1 MDKKLCSLFLALAL
15 LLTLCVPARA
25 AETENGGGAN
35 EEETADDF
43 AISPQ
48 NPVLAPGATQELTIE
63 TTETNVR
70 WNVADPQVASL
81 NATEGTSVTVTALAA
96 GRTDI
101 TAEVTGTDKIASCSL
116 TVSGVVLTPTAL
128 TLDQNESGSLTLV
141 PYGDAANVEWT
152 WTIEPEGVATIE
164 KTAAGCD
171 VQAIGLGE
179 AVIACRGGDYSVSCA
194 LTVAERVVE
203 AAEVT
208 LSQTALVLAPGGTGT
223 LTATSTA
230 RATDIKWSVD
240 STRIATVSPAA
251 GDTVTVTGVATG
263 ETVLKAQVGGGPVAR
278 CTVVVSGIAFSTDS
292 LSVEA
297 GAFQDL
303 TVLTFG
309 DSRNIPAS
317 SWEWSSS
324 QTSVATVSATSTGVT
339 VRGVQAGS
347 STITVTIGDYTASC
361 LVTVTAV
368 ETTATISLSEATI
381 TMAPGTSSRLRATTI
396 ADSADIQWSIGD
408 NDITSIASKSGYT
421 IILMAGNPGQTT
433 ITARVGNSDPASCT
447 IIVSGVTL
455 SSNSVSLV
463 VNGEEK
469 ITLTSYGDAQ
479 TIPNWEWSS
488 SNTGVAIVTKD
499 PDGATVHAV
508 GAGTSTLTCSGG
520 SYTVLCQVE
529 VAANSASDIEA
540 SLNGGILR
548 LSSVLARLRNVCQ
561 EMTEEE
567 LSYITNINVSTKL
580 GTLYD
585 GYVSEGDT
593 GFGVSNNR
601 NYYVSSA
608 AYLIS
613 NITFVPKPD
622 VNGTVRIR
630 YDGYTVNNKTFEGSI
645 IVSVGQQETTLSY
658 ASLNGAPVHFRSEDF
673 FNYSMSVYNRS
684 LQYLTFTMPA
694 SRYGTL
700 YYSYVNA
707 SVYESI
713 VSGGTRYYR
722 TYNPSI
728 SNVAFVPNPSYSG
741 TFSLRFTGYDT
752 EGVSFAGT
760 VRISV
765 NNPNGSD
772 NDDESLR
779 ERLHYETGPGA
790 RVYFEAD
797 DFINECKDRT
807 GYDLVSIHFRS
818 LPASSEGRIYCGRDD
833 AISRNEEFYVSSG
846 DRISDLNFVA
856 RRNYTGNLSVPF
868 TGTTD
873 RDTSFTGEVE
883 ITVSRDGAYLIRMAA
898 LSGTR
903 VYLSTADFSDICR
916 VAGENDFH
924 HVSFPNLPAT
934 GSLYY
939 DNGSVTVTPG
949 ALYYRSGTEP
959 YLSNVNYLSP
969 DSFSG
974 TVRIPFHIWD
984 AEGNSFTGHLSIAVT
999 IPGGGNTSGDTTA
1012 YLSSGP
1018 AVPLRASDII
1028 TPAEEEIGDVTTVR
1042 LTPPEPAAGKL
1053 LLNYVSPGQYSPF
1066 DSAREYS
1073 ADTIGQVYF
1082 LPKAGFSGT
1091 AAITY
1096 VARNR
1101 YNMVYSGILRIQ
1113 VRPPER
1119 SAYFT
1124 DLTNRAWAVPAV
1136 DFFRYYGA
1144 ILGTTPTTYEPDGPA
1159 RRGAYLTVL
1168 GRMYNFPDYP
1178 GNGGYEDVGLGFY
1191 YTPYI
1196 AAGRALGVTEASQY
1210 FYPGE
1215 PISRQDAAVY
1225 LYRCLRNSGQAVNAP
1240 IDNLYRFHDAWR
1252 ISYYAVEAMSALV
1265 ELGVFQGTE
1274 EGNLNPQSTL
1284 TRLQMAAI
1292 LYRALT

>member
-1 MDKKLCSLFLALAL
+1 MEKRLFSLFLTLAL
-15 LLTLCVPARA
+15 LLTLSAPARA
-25 AETENGGGAN
+25 SEAQDETP
-35 EEETADDF
+35 ETPETLT
-43 AISPQ
+43 ISPL
-48 NPVLAPGATQELTIE
+48 NPTLAQGETQTLTVDATEDVTWSVSDQK
-63 TTETNVR
+63 
-70 WNVADPQVASL
+70 VASL
-81 NATEGTSVTVTALAA
+81 SAETGASVTVTALAA
-96 GRTDI
+96 GQ
-101 TAEVTGTDKIASCSL
+101 AEVTAATQSGKLASCMV
-116 TVSGVVLTPTAL
+116 TVSGIVLTPTSL
-128 TLDQNESGSLTLV
+128 TLDRNDSGSLTLAA
-141 PYGDAANVEWT
+141 YGDAADVERT
-152 WTIEPEGVATIE
+152 WTIDPAEGVATIE
-164 KTAAGCD
+164 RVSTGCD
-171 VQAIGLGE
+171 VQAVGLGD
-179 AVIACRGGDYSVSCA
+179 AVITCKVGDYTATCE
-194 LTVAERVVE
+194 LKVAERVVPD
-203 AAEVT
+203 AEVT
-208 LSQTALVLAPGGTGT
+208 LSQTALVLKPGGTGT
-223 LTATSTA
+223 LTATSSA
-230 RATDIKWSVD
+230 ERATDIKWTVD

-292 LSVEA
+292 ISVEA

-303 TVLTFG
+303 TVLTYG
-309 DSRNIPAS
+309 DSRNVSVS

-324 QTSVATVSATSTGVT
+324 NTTVATVSATSTGAT
-339 VRGVQAGS
+339 VRGIQAGT
-347 STITVTIGDYTASC
+347 STITVVIGDYTASC
-361 LVTVTAV
+361 LVTVTAL
-368 ETTATISLSEATI
+368 ETNATISLSEATI

-433 ITARVGNSDPASCT
+433 ITARVGSSDPASCT
-447 IIVSGVTL
+447 VIVSGVTL
-455 SSNSVSLV
+455 STNSVDLV

-469 ITLTSYGDAQ
+469 ITLRTYGDAQ
-479 TIPNWEWSS
+479 GIPNWEWSS
-488 SNTGVAIVTKD
+488 SNTGVAIVTQD
-499 PDGATVHAV
+499 ADGATIHAV
-508 GAGTSTLTCSGG
+508 GAGSSTLTCSGG
-520 SYTVLCQVE
+520 SYTVLCQIS
-529 VAANSASDIEA
+529 VAANSASDIQA

-548 LSSVLARLRNVCQ
+548 FTSVLSRLREVCK
-561 EMTEEE
+561 EMTEDE

-630 YDGYTVNNKTFEGSI
+630 YDGYTVNNKTFEGAI

-658 ASLNGAPVHFRSEDF
+658 ASLNGAPIHFRSEDF
-673 FNYSMSVYNRS
+673 FNYSMAVYNRS
-684 LQYLTFTMPA
+684 LQFLTFTMPA

-752 EGVSFAGT
+752 EGASFSGT

-772 NDDESLR
+772 TAEELR

-790 RVYFEAD
+790 RVYFETD
-797 DFINECKDRT
+797 DFVNECKDIT
-807 GYDLVSIHFRS
+807 GYDLVSIRIRT
-818 LPASSEGRIYCGRDD
+818 LPPSGEGRIYCGRDD
-833 AISRNEEFYVSSG
+833 PISRYDDFYVSSTATG
-846 DRISDLNFVA
+846 DHIADLNFVA
-856 RRNYTGNLSVPF
+856 ARKYTGSLSVPF

-873 RDTSFTGEVE
+873 RDTKFTGEID
-883 ITVSRDGAYLIRMAA
+883 ITVSSDGAYLIRLAA
-898 LSGTR
+898 YSGTR
-903 VYLSTADFSDICR
+903 VYLSAADFSDISR

-924 HVSFPNLPAT
+924 HVSFPNVPTAGT
-934 GSLYY
+934 LYY
-939 DNGSVTVTPG
+939 DNGLVTVVPG

-969 DSFSG
+969 DNFSG
-974 TVRIPFHIWD
+974 TVRIPFYLWD
-984 AEGNSFTGHLSIAVT
+984 TEGNSFTGHLSIAVT
-999 IPGGGNTSGDTTA
+999 IPGGGNTSGDEAA
-1012 YLSSGP
+1012 YLTSGP
-1018 AVPLRASDII
+1018 AVSLRAADILG
-1028 TPAEEEIGDVTTVR
+1028 PAEEEIGGVTTVR
-1042 LTPPEPAAGKL
+1042 LTPPAPSAGKL
-1053 LLNYVSPGQYSPF
+1053 LLNYVSPGVYSPF
-1066 DSAREYS
+1066 DSSLEYS
-1073 ADTIGQVYF
+1073 ADTLGQVYF

-1091 AAITY
+1091 ASIMY

-1101 YNMVYSGILRIQ
+1101 YNTVYSGILRIQ

-1159 RRGAYLTVL
+1159 RRGAYVTVL
-1168 GRMYNFPDYP
+1168 GRMFNFPDYP
-1178 GNGGYEDVGLGFY
+1178 GNGGYEDVALGFY

-1215 PISRQDAAVY
+1215 AISRQDAAVY
-1225 LYRCLRNSGQAVNAP
+1225 LYRCLRNSGQATNAP

-1274 EGNLNPQSTL
+1274 DGNLNPQSTL

-1292 LYRALT
+1292 LHRALT

>member
-1 MDKKLCSLFLALAL
+1 MKKLFSLFLALAL
-15 LLTLCVPARA
+15 LFTLSVPAMA
-25 AETENGGGAN
+25 AATENDGGDG
-35 EEETADDF
+35 ETSETLT
-43 AISPQ
+43 ISPA
-48 NPVLAPGATQELTIE
+48 NPTLAQGAEQALTVE
-63 TTETNVR
+63 TTETVTWRVLKPNV
-70 WNVADPQVASL
+70 VSL
-81 NATEGTSVTVTALAA
+81 NAETGASVSVKALAA
-96 GRTDI
+96 GQTEV
-101 TAEVTGTDKIASCSL
+101 TAETQSGKLASCIV
-116 TVSGVVLTPTAL
+116 TVSGIELTPASL
-128 TLDQNESGSLTLV
+128 TLDRNDSGSLTLV
-141 PYGDAANVEWT
+141 AYGDAVEAERT
-152 WTIEPEGVATIE
+152 WSIDPPEGVATIE
-164 KTAAGCD
+164 RVSTGCN
-171 VQAIGLGE
+171 VQAVGLGD
-179 AVIACRGGDYSVSCA
+179 AVIACKVGNYTASCE
-194 LTVAERVVE
+194 LKVAERVVPD
-203 AAEVT
+203 AEVT
-208 LSQTALVLAPGGTGT
+208 LSQTALVLKPGGTGT
-223 LTATSTA
+223 LTAASA
-230 RATDIKWSVD
+230 AERPTDIKWTID

-251 GDTVTVTGVATG
+251 GDAVTVTGVATG

-292 LSVEA
+292 VSVEA

-303 TVLTFG
+303 TVLTYG
-309 DSRNIPAS
+309 DSRNVSVS

-324 QTSVATVSATSTGVT
+324 QTSVATVTATSTGAT
-339 VRGVQAGS
+339 VRGIQAGT

-361 LVTVTAV
+361 LVTVTAL
-368 ETTATISLSEATI
+368 ETNATIALSEATI

-396 ADSADIQWSIGD
+396 ADSADIKWSIGD
-408 NDITSIASKSGYT
+408 SDITSIASKSGYT

-433 ITARVGNSDPASCT
+433 VTAQVGSSDPASCT
-447 IIVSGVTL
+447 VIVSGVTL
-455 SSNSVSLV
+455 SSNSVDLV
-463 VNGEEK
+463 VNGTEK
-469 ITLTSYGDAQ
+469 ITLKTYGDAQ

-488 SNTGVAIVTKD
+488 SNTGVAIVTQD
-499 PDGATVHAV
+499 ADGATVHAV
-508 GAGTSTLTCSGG
+508 GAGSSTLTCSGG
-520 SYTVLCQVE
+520 SYTVLCQVS

-540 SLNGGILR
+540 PLSGGILR
-548 LSSVLARLRNVCQ
+548 FTSVLSRLRDVCK
-561 EMTEEE
+561 EMTGEE

-601 NYYVSSA
+601 NYYASSA

-645 IVSVGQQETTLSY
+645 IVSVGQQDTTLSY

-673 FNYSMSVYNRS
+673 FNYSMAVYNRS

-752 EGVSFAGT
+752 EGASFAGT

-772 NDDESLR
+772 TAEELR

-790 RVYFEAD
+790 RVYFETD
-797 DFINECKDRT
+797 DFVNECKDIT
-807 GYDLVSIHFRS
+807 GYDLVSIRFHS
-818 LPASSEGRIYCGRDD
+818 LPSSNAGRIYCGRDD
-833 AISRNEEFYVSSG
+833 AISRYDEFYASSASSG
-846 DRISDLNFVA
+846 DRIADLNFVA
-856 RRNYTGNLSVPF
+856 ARRYTGSLSVPF

-873 RDTSFTGEVE
+873 RDTTFTGEID
-883 ITVSRDGAYLIRMAA
+883 ITVSSDGAYLIRMAA
-898 LSGTR
+898 NSGTR
-903 VYLSTADFSDICR
+903 VYLSAADFSDISR
-916 VAGENDFH
+916 VAGEHDFH
-924 HVSFPNLPAT
+924 HVSFPNAPAT
-934 GSLYY
+934 GALYY
-939 DNGSVTVTPG
+939 DNGLVSVIPG

-959 YLSNVNYLSP
+959 YLSNINYLSP

-974 TVRIPFHIWD
+974 TVRIPFYLWD
-984 AEGNSFTGHLSIAVT
+984 AEGNSFTGHLSIVVT
-999 IPGGGNTSGDTTA
+999 IPGGGNASGDTAA

-1018 AVPLRASDII
+1018 AAALRASDILG
-1028 TPAEEEIGDVTTVR
+1028 PAEEEIGGVTTVR
-1042 LTPPEPAAGKL
+1042 FTPPAPSEGRL
-1053 LLNYVSPGQYSPF
+1053 LLNYVSPGIYAPF
-1066 DSAREYS
+1066 DSTREYS
-1073 ADTIGQVYF
+1073 ADTIGQIYF

-1091 AAITY
+1091 ASIMY

-1101 YNMVYSGILRIQ
+1101 YNVVYSGILRIQ

-1124 DLTNRAWAVPAV
+1124 DLANRAWAVPAV

-1159 RRGAYLTVL
+1159 RRGAYVTVL

-1225 LYRCLRNSGQAVNAP
+1225 LYRCLRNSGQAADAP

-1274 EGNLNPQSTL
+1274 EGNLNPTATL